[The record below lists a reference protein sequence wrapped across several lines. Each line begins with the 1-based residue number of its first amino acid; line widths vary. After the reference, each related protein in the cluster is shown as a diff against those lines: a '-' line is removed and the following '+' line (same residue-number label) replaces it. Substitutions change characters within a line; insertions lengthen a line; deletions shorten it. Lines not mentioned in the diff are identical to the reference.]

1 MFDACRRKKQPQ
13 LVRAQLLEATAHIV
27 AECGP
32 AGLTL
37 DGVARR
43 AGVSKGGL
51 IHHFPSKQALI
62 EGLFAAIVQAF
73 EDALAALIA
82 RDDDP
87 RGRFTRA
94 YVAAVL
100 APCDGVFSCKLM
112 DACALALTG
121 DVALHEAWHA
131 WMRDQLVRHGE
142 DAENVLGRIIRY
154 AADGLWLE
162 ARTHPAGFPLKD
174 RQAVIERLTA
184 MTYDL

>member
-1 MFDACRRKKQPQ
+1 MFEACKRKKQPQ

-27 AECGP
+27 AEHGP
-32 AGLTL
+32 GGLTL

-62 EGLFAAIVQAF
+62 EGLFAAIIQAF

-100 APCDGVFSCKLM
+100 APCGSVFSCKLM
-112 DACALALTG
+112 DACALALAG
-121 DVALHEAWHA
+121 DPTLHEAWHA
-131 WMRDQLVRHGE
+131 WMRDQLTRHGE
-142 DAENVLGRIIRY
+142 DAQSVLGRIIRY
-154 AADGLWLE
+154 AADGIWFE
-162 ARTHPAGFPLKD
+162 ARTHPSGVLLQD
-174 RQAVIERLTA
+174 RQDVVARLMA